1 MLESFLESIDT
12 HSQLKNITVRSVFGG
27 KGVLSEGVMFALVK
41 DDQLYLRASNAAF
54 KADFIQSGCVAYE
67 FNWRSHSRN
76 YPSLSNYYSVPSDIS
91 HSMQQIT
98 TLAEEVWSTS
108 HKIKLEKDTPTRIK
122 DLPNM
127 QYKTERML
135 RKAGI
140 NSIEELR
147 ELGPVN
153 AYRAIC
159 LNQDKNPGVN
169 LLYHIAGAIDGIHWS
184 IIPENIRTSL
194 KREVGTE
201 FLAQ

>member
-12 HSQLKNITVRSVFGG
+12 YTQLKNITVRSVFGG

-41 DDQLYLRASNAAF
+41 DDAIYLKASNDTL
-54 KADFIQSGCVAYE
+54 KDDFITSGCKAYE

-76 YPSLSNYYSVPSDIS
+76 YPSLSNYYSVPADIS
-91 HSMQQIT
+91 HSMQQIS
-98 TLAEEVWSTS
+98 TLAAEIWSTS
-108 HKIKLEKDTPTRIK
+108 HQIKLEKETPTRIK

-147 ELGPVN
+147 EYGPVN

-159 LNQDKNPGVN
+159 LNQDKNPGIN
-169 LLYHIAGAIDGIHWS
+169 LLYHIAGAIEGIHWS
-184 IIPENIRTSL
+184 IIPDNIRTSL
-194 KREVGTE
+194 KREVGSE
-201 FLAQ
+201 FIAQ